1 MDNVK
6 LDKFYQEMF
15 ADQNFKDSFIKLLE
29 ENQEKNSE
37 KRFDII
43 LKELIIPYAKK
54 HNYNITENDI
64 ESYELHKIQELSE
77 EDLENIAGGW
87 GPTTILSSIV
97 LLVTMP
103 LGVVSNLFPNTK
115 VGQNLKTVGEIAAV
129 KYVTNKVDD
138 FNKTAKIRYVKNAI
152 GDTVG
157 AYGPIDAIKKAYN
170 YAKGTV
176 TTPETEE
183 SLQERTG
190 LTAAADLNDMGVEY
204 DQKNNVATMTSN
216 GKSGGLGCSTDTL
229 LGYIKNSLEKIRH
242 GAYEDLKRIV
252 LKGFPDVQLGGTS
265 PIPIVW
271 KDSNGVIKSVRIPSS
286 KNEKFNFVYYPET
299 EQMYV
304 AGSGTPT
311 ITQSDLD
318 LIKNLGNL
326 AVPISQINMWGWK
339 SFFPGFRQQL
349 NFDENLKNKWKN
361 INDTFGNYQYF
372 NKEAND
378 QAKDYKKNLEK
389 YNALWFK
396 DKLEE
401 NGPFIDKDGTLTL
414 NFKDPIS
421 STISLDNETIG
432 TLTDRCKFIQKKYRD
447 FNNQIRLNFVKSKPN
462 VNIRDNSIT
471 QITTSIIKDNY
482 KLDDKDKFTRITTE
496 KFIGENKVIIDH
508 DNNITTVKIKG
519 NINIQEI
526 KNLNPSSLEFDNFKA
541 IKYSDG
547 YVYIEPLDNTAS
559 GNIDITDV
567 EMDAIS
573 KIFTVSEVY
582 SKKELNCNWTKN
594 WGPLYWKY
602 SKK

>member
-6 LDKFYQEMF
+6 LDKFYQKMF

-29 ENQEKNSE
+29 ENQEKNPE

-77 EDLENIAGGW
+77 EDLENIAGGSVV
-87 GPTTILSSIV
+87 GTITSFA

-103 LGVVSNLFPNTK
+103 LGFVSNFFPNTK
-115 VGQNLKTVGEIAAV
+115 VGQALRTISEIAAV

-138 FNKTAKIRYVKNAI
+138 FNKTAKTRYVKNAI

-157 AYGPIDAIKKAYN
+157 AHSINEGWQNVYN
-170 YAKGTV
+170 ILTGNV

-183 SLQERTG
+183 SLQDRTG

-204 DQKNNVATMTSN
+204 DGKNNVVTMTSN
-216 GKSGGLGCSTDTL
+216 DKSGGLGCSTDTL
-229 LGYIKNSLEKIRH
+229 LGYIKNSVEKIKH
-242 GAYEDLKRIV
+242 GAYSELKRIV

-286 KNEKFNFVYYPET
+286 ENAKFNFVYYPET

-318 LIKNLGNL
+318 LIKDLGNL
-326 AVPISQINMWGWK
+326 AAPISQINMWGWK

-349 NFDENLKNKWKN
+349 NFDGNLKNKWKN

-378 QAKDYKKNLEK
+378 QAKNYKKNLEK

-414 NFKDPIS
+414 NFKDSFS
-421 STISLDNETIG
+421 STISLDNESVE
-432 TLTDRCKFIQKKYRD
+432 TLVNYCQFTKKD
-447 FNNQIRLNFVKSKPN
+447 CPNFNNQIRLNFVKSKPN
-462 VNIRDNSIT
+462 VKIRDNSIT

-508 DNNITTVKIKG
+508 DRNTTTV
-519 NINIQEI
+519 
-526 KNLNPSSLEFDNFKA
+526 EFDNFKA
-541 IKYSDG
+541 VKYSDE
-547 YVYIEPLDNTAS
+547 YVYIEPLDNQYTD
-559 GNIDITDV
+559 NIQISDAEIN
-567 EMDAIS
+567 AIS
-573 KIFTVSEVY
+573 DIFNVSDIY
-582 SKKELNCNWTKN
+582 SKINLNCNWTRN
-594 WGPLYWKY
+594 WGPLYWRY